1 MWIFVRWKVVKII
14 IRKVSITFWNVTKT
28 IRVREVS
35 CVLIINS
42 ASKHVNLCLRSPS
55 FSFIHMKIN
64 MTGSDNEMPE
74 EVPEVSDAVFAKM
87 VEVNW
92 IILSSLFSW
101 DFKTFHLGSWKTT
114 AWQNCRI
121 APAGLGRTKGSLG
134 PGEGGHLPRS
144 RRQSPSGSRQGWRA
158 ARPPQ
163 EGDAK
168 KPKMEAWQL

>member
-1 MWIFVRWKVVKII
+1 M
-14 IRKVSITFWNVTKT
+14 TKT

-92 IILSSLFSW
+92 IILSSLFS
-101 DFKTFHLGSWKTT
+101 
-114 AWQNCRI
+114 
-121 APAGLGRTKGSLG
+121 
-134 PGEGGHLPRS
+134 
-144 RRQSPSGSRQGWRA
+144 
-158 ARPPQ
+158 
-163 EGDAK
+163 
-168 KPKMEAWQL
+168 